1 MFKQLI
7 EVKTS
12 DPDALV
18 AHLNGYDVSS
28 AVGLQDTAIY
38 EDRHRGTFVIEAV
51 FSSREEAEKNNG
63 REETGRWA
71 AGLAELVDDEPYYWN
86 LDSAEGLVGSKKEE

>member
-18 AHLNGYDVSS
+18 AHVTGYDLSS
-28 AVGLQDTAIY
+28 AIGLKDVAVY
-38 EDRHRGTFVIEAV
+38 ADRGRDDVYFVEAV
-51 FSSREEAEKNNG
+51 FSSLEDAEKNNG
-63 REETGRWA
+63 REETDGWA
-71 AGLAELVDDEPYYWN
+71 ARLREVVDEEPFYCNLVPI
-86 LDSAEGLVGSKKEE
+86 SAKGE